1 MFKQRYDFIS
11 DIAVHIYTL
20 HKPTPLTRRSLQKQ
34 SRISKKK
41 KLINK
46 ESKLVP
52 KDSNIH
58 NTSLSS
64 FLHFVV
70 RPDYILQRIRQ
81 LLIKLQ
87 THIIHY
93 LCLAYKTSTNLMISQ
108 SKKPSYG
115 VLPCGIRECPL
126 LISKLEPYEDLV
138 LLGISLLPH

>member
-1 MFKQRYDFIS
+1 MILQF
-11 DIAVHIYTL
+11 IYTPYTNQ
-20 HKPTPLTRRSLQKQ
+20 HHSLIDPYK
-34 SRISKKK
+34 SRAGSAKKK

-81 LLIKLQ
+81 LLIKLVEFE
-87 THIIHY
+87 
-93 LCLAYKTSTNLMISQ
+93 SV
-108 SKKPSYG
+108 PF
-115 VLPCGIRECPL
+115 
-126 LISKLEPYEDLV
+126 
-138 LLGISLLPH
+138 